1 MEKKDIWMILLI
13 LLIPLSYILISFYA
27 IKNLP
32 TDVQYKNLIGI
43 SEIIIVIIYF
53 IIAVLLFV
61 KSKHLIVSI
70 MLLIFPINFLLQTA
84 YVRLIGSI
92 FNLKDMYL
100 LPNWFDN
107 LGMGLFCILSY
118 IYSIILG
125 IIILRKFRVKNP
137 INS

>member
-1 MEKKDIWMILLI
+1 MEKKDIWRILLI